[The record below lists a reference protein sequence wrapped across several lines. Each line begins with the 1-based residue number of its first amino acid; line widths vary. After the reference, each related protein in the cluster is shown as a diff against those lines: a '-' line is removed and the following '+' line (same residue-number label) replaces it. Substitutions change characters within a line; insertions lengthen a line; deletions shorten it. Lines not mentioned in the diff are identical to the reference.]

1 MTSTLPPL
9 TLPALRGGTI
19 DVAAHDG
26 PILIVNTASL
36 CGFTGQYAGLQQLHA
51 DYAARGL
58 MVLAVPSADFGGQ
71 EHATAAETL
80 QVCDNRFGVTFP
92 IAATTHVK
100 GAQATPLFQWIAAE
114 AGLLGRP
121 RWNFYKYLIARDRR
135 LLTWF
140 GSTTSPESTRL
151 RTPIEQALKLV

>member
-1 MTSTLPPL
+1 MSSVLPPL

-19 DVAAHDG
+19 DLADHAG
-26 PILIVNTASL
+26 PILVVNTASL
-36 CGFTGQYAGLQQLHA
+36 CGFTGQYAGLQKLHT
-51 DYAARGL
+51 DYASRGL
-58 MVLAVPSADFGGQ
+58 MVLAVPSADFGNQ
-71 EHATAAETL
+71 EHPTAAETL

-100 GAQATPLFQWIAAE
+100 GDRATPLFQWIAAE

-121 RWNFYKYLIARDRR
+121 RWNFYKYLLSRDRR

-140 GSTTSPESTRL
+140 GSTTAPDSTRL
-151 RTPIEQALKLV
+151 RTPIEQAIGLV